1 MPPLA
6 AALVRTGLALKLS
19 QVKRATSSYVHDR
32 AEQTQGA
39 AVSYAVAA
47 GLYAAAGIF
56 LIATLLVG
64 ATALFRWVELR
75 YGLFQAF
82 GATGGLLLALA
93 ILCGGLAAARLRK
106 PARQFP
112 SLSSR
117 LRVAI
122 AGKPANSQPVARD
135 SATSASVASARPAA
149 ASEFKPSTR
158 PTSSAHDGAT
168 GNGPVKAGLVLA
180 ATMAGWALARRH
192 RLSQTPKIPARKASS
207 KASA

>member
-6 AALVRTGLALKLS
+6 AALVRTGLALKLN

-39 AVSYAVAA
+39 AVSYAVAG

-82 GATGGLLLALA
+82 GATGGLLLVLA
-93 ILCGGLAAARLRK
+93 ILCGLLAASRLKR
-106 PARQFP
+106 PAREFP
-112 SLSSR
+112 SLGSR

-122 AGKPANSQPVARD
+122 
-135 SATSASVASARPAA
+135 SARPARDDTSPSVPASSARAA

-158 PTSSAHDGAT
+158 PASPVQGAAAAS
-168 GNGPVKAGLVLA
+168 GPVKAGLVLA
-180 ATMAGWALARRH
+180 ATMAGWALARR
-192 RLSQTPKIPARKASS
+192 RKLSQTPKIRVVRKPPE
-207 KASA
+207 KAIT